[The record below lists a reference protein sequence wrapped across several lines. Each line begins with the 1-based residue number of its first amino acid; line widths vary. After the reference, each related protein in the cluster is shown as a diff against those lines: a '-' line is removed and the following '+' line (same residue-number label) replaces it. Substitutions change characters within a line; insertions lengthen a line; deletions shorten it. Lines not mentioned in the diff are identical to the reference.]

1 MLLVCCACLNLYH
14 LGAGSLWDQ
23 DEAKYAEI
31 AQEIVQTGDP
41 ITLRSNGQ
49 PWYVHPPFY
58 MWLVAGTGRLLGF
71 NEFSVRIW
79 SALGSLLALYA
90 TVLLGGALFEPRV
103 GLLAG
108 AALGVT
114 LQYLF
119 QSRLAVFDTV
129 LLAWMLLA
137 FFAFY
142 SAYRRGRRADYL
154 RFFFFAGLG
163 TLTKG
168 PIGLVLPGLVAAA
181 FITLRRAWSRW
192 REVPWAAGGAVYA
205 AVGLSWYGLQTA
217 LHGQAFV
224 SSVFGTYTL
233 GRFFGVVENQA
244 NPWWLYFPVV
254 FLGAFPWTSFW
265 PAAAGFH
272 WARRAADGSLI
283 VMLWCVITFVF
294 YSLAGTKLPNYILP
308 IYPFAAIGVAAP
320 WLAAVE
326 RRQTGR
332 ALSIS
337 LVLLVLLVAA
347 LFIGVAG
354 YLGGTYPAQYRA
366 GAHAL
371 ALPAGGL
378 LAGVGIVLLFAAR
391 GQVMA
396 AFVAL
401 CLTVAVLWLGI
412 VQGLLPLVEAQKP
425 MKPLALAIRSQLA
438 PGDRIIGY
446 RMNVH
451 ASLPFYTAHEVE
463 WVDTPEALQAAVCAP
478 GRVFLVGFDGDLG
491 PLRAGLPPG
500 MHELLSHGDA
510 TVFIKPAPARCG

>member
-1 MLLVCCACLNLYH
+1 MLLVGCACLNLYH

-142 SAYRRGRRADYL
+142 SAYRRGRRADYV
-154 RFFFFAGLG
+154 RFFLFAGLG

-320 WLAAVE
+320 WLAALE
-326 RRQTGR
+326 RRQIGR

-347 LFIGVAG
+347 LFLAVAG

-378 LAGVGIVLLFAAR
+378 LAGVGIVLLLAAR

-451 ASLPFYTAHEVE
+451 ASLPFYTAREVE
-463 WVDTPEALQAAVCAP
+463 WVDTPQALRAAVCAP
-478 GRVFLVGFDGDLG
+478 GRVFLVGFDGDLD
-491 PLRAGLPPG
+491 PLRAGLPSG
-500 MHELLSHGDA
+500 MHALLSTGDA
-510 TVFIKPAPARCG
+510 TVFIKPAPVRCG

>member
-1 MLLVCCACLNLYH
+1 MLLLGCACLNLYR

-23 DEAKYAEI
+23 DETKYAEI

-41 ITLRSNGQ
+41 VTLRSNGQ
-49 PWYVHPPFY
+49 TWYVHPPFY
-58 MWLVAGTGRLLGF
+58 MWLVAGTGRVLGF
-71 NEFSVRIW
+71 DEFSVRIW
-79 SALGSLLALYA
+79 SALFSLLALYA
-90 TVLLGGALFEPRV
+90 TVLLGGALFDPRV

-108 AALGVT
+108 AVLAVT
-114 LQYLF
+114 LQYLV

-137 FFAFY
+137 LHAFY

-154 RFFFFAGLG
+154 RFFLFAGLG

-168 PIGLVLPGLVAAA
+168 PIGLVLPGLLAAV

-192 REVPWAAGGAVYA
+192 REVPWAAGGALYA
-205 AVGLSWYGLQTA
+205 AVGLSWYALQTA

-224 SSVFGTYTL
+224 SSVFGTYTV
-233 GRFFGVVENQA
+233 GRFFGVVETQA

-283 VMLWCVITFVF
+283 VMLWCVITFLF

-320 WLAAVE
+320 WLDALT
-326 RRQTGR
+326 RRRFGR
-332 ALSIS
+332 ALSVS
-337 LVLLVLLVAA
+337 LLLLVVLVAA
-347 LFIGVAG
+347 LFAGVAG
-354 YLGGTYPAQYRA
+354 YLGGTYPAQYHA
-366 GAHAL
+366 GAHVL
-371 ALPAGGL
+371 ALPGAAL
-378 LAGVGIVLLFAAR
+378 LAGVGIVLFFAAR
-391 GQVMA
+391 GQVMP

-401 CLTVAVLWLGI
+401 CLTIAVLWLGL

-425 MKPLALAIRSQLA
+425 MKPLSLAIRSQLA

-463 WVDTPEALQAAVCAP
+463 WVDTPEALRAGVCAP
-478 GRVFLVGFDGDLG
+478 GRAFLIGFNGDLR
-491 PLRAGLPPG
+491 PLRRGLPPG
-500 MHELLSHGDA
+500 VHAMLSRDDA
-510 TVFIKPAPARCG
+510 TVFIKPASARCD